1 MGNSIGSLREHAVAN
16 REVYMEPYN
25 LKMWKI
31 DTSQGDIAYFHTS
44 ARPGRSKGPKGRVSD
59 QIVSAW
65 VSGLPGPDIAIVSL
79 LGRKQGH
86 KGNSE
91 FSYYSFGDCL
101 LDTTRR

>member
-44 ARPGRSKGPKGRVSD
+44 ARPGRSKGRKGVCR
-59 QIVSAW
+59 I
-65 VSGLPGPDIAIVSL
+65 
-79 LGRKQGH
+79 R
-86 KGNSE
+86 
-91 FSYYSFGDCL
+91 CL
-101 LDTTRR
+101 RMGIRSSWT